1 MAGEV
6 QQIRDSVIELRKVVG
21 QLEPLMSRNLIFRA
35 LDAVNESLVKYERES
50 VEPTFEYPPHPTPTC
65 ILHGKPI
72 TWEDP
77 ECEICKALKEGNY
90 DGKIGAHDN
99 YRDVPGGGR
108 NS

>member
-1 MAGEV
+1 MADEV
-6 QQIRDSVIELRKVVG
+6 QQIRDRVIEMRKVVG
-21 QLEPLMSRNLIFRA
+21 RLEPLMSRNLIFRA
-35 LDAVNESLVKYERES
+35 LDGVNEYLAKYE
-50 VEPTFEYPPHPTPTC
+50 VEAVQPALEYPPHPTPTC

-99 YRDVPGGGR
+99 YCDVPGGRR